1 MKRTFLLTVLGM
13 AMALTTSAQIKQDAG
28 GMKFLKQTL
37 TYNDSTYK
45 APAKGEAA
53 IAELLGCPDGTVF
66 GGEYK
71 DEDNVWSGFTTADEG
86 RKDMA
91 ASFYQHFSD
100 CYYSFHGVRFL
111 GMFNYFD
118 EENVEWKYCN
128 ERGGINEKGEMTKSV
143 KIKVAF
149 YKDDE
154 DELPGELVYSKVFD
168 LIGERTN
175 VKLGDNRSGY
185 SFVYAFDVDLGEEI
199 KLEHGFM
206 QINAIDEHDE
216 TIDCYLALFTASSS
230 TGYGLVKMDMR
241 DGNEP
246 SWMGQL
252 PICFCFKGD
261 GSFISDKALKF
272 NRLLSPG
279 STDASPFGKVQVEL
293 RNIGGDYLDNTT
305 LQLWQDGKLLATE
318 KVNSNIEPLD
328 AYKYTFNA
336 RVNCSEPGTHHVV
349 VKNVT
354 PNSDMIAADTIA
366 VDVMVGDGKTYPASG
381 STDGYFYIQRVQ
393 IGDID
398 NESGESSYT
407 DYTDQKTEIRPGQ
420 ELTLVVDPTSQTP
433 LAAAWIDW
441 NNNGVFENT
450 EALVFPN
457 YGYTATVKIPENADV
472 KPGEKRLRVVLS
484 YEDPAPA
491 GFYTYGETED
501 YTLVV
506 KGNEGAPA
514 IGLDAKAVCLKTE
527 QDSKSTAIDLTNEG
541 AETLTA
547 DIDFSY
553 ILPNAPTSNY
563 AMNKV
568 SVPQGMK
575 APVVKKVTPAK
586 AAKAPEQDNDTQ
598 YVLRYDQGQYATIG
612 LSANDSATFATY
624 YPGEMLSS
632 LKGMKIS
639 SIDVYVGGVAK
650 ENSIVIYGEKDQNH
664 NGDLLAEKKFT
675 PQGDAWNHI
684 ELDEPIVIG
693 DQDLWIGY
701 KTKGMKTGEY
711 NIGIDGTDGEKGV
724 IGFGDLINIG
734 QNIWWS
740 MGDLGMKYNYCLRAN
755 VTGQRTPAIDWLSVD
770 TKHLE
775 VASGKGGKLNVSV
788 DGSKLDNAIY
798 EAKIEIRTNDD
809 LRSVVTI
816 PVYVI
821 NGKCTGIIS
830 KQYTGGANV
839 RVSGHDLAVSSDKD
853 IDRIQIFDLSGR
865 LTETLSIGG
874 RNYNATL
881 TGVSGALYILKVVYA
896 DGTSSTIKVPVI

>member
-1 MKRTFLLTVLGM
+1 M
-13 AMALTTSAQIKQDAG
+13 
-28 GMKFLKQTL
+28 
-37 TYNDSTYK
+37 
-45 APAKGEAA
+45 
-53 IAELLGCPDGTVF
+53 
-66 GGEYK
+66 
-71 DEDNVWSGFTTADEG
+71 
-86 RKDMA
+86 
-91 ASFYQHFSD
+91 
-100 CYYSFHGVRFL
+100 
-111 GMFNYFD
+111 
-118 EENVEWKYCN
+118 
-128 ERGGINEKGEMTKSV
+128 
-143 KIKVAF
+143 
-149 YKDDE
+149 
-154 DELPGELVYSKVFD
+154 
-168 LIGERTN
+168 
-175 VKLGDNRSGY
+175 
-185 SFVYAFDVDLGEEI
+185 
-199 KLEHGFM
+199 
-206 QINAIDEHDE
+206 
-216 TIDCYLALFTASSS
+216 
-230 TGYGLVKMDMR
+230 
-241 DGNEP
+241 
-246 SWMGQL
+246 
-252 PICFCFKGD
+252 
-261 GSFISDKALKF
+261 
-272 NRLLSPG
+272 
-279 STDASPFGKVQVEL
+279 
-293 RNIGGDYLDNTT
+293 
-305 LQLWQDGKLLATE
+305 
-318 KVNSNIEPLD
+318 
-328 AYKYTFNA
+328 
-336 RVNCSEPGTHHVV
+336 
-349 VKNVT
+349 
-354 PNSDMIAADTIA
+354 
-366 VDVMVGDGKTYPASG
+366 
-381 STDGYFYIQRVQ
+381 
-393 IGDID
+393 
-398 NESGESSYT
+398 
-407 DYTDQKTEIRPGQ
+407 
-420 ELTLVVDPTSQTP
+420 
-433 LAAAWIDW
+433 
-441 NNNGVFENT
+441 
-450 EALVFPN
+450 
-457 YGYTATVKIPENADV
+457 
-472 KPGEKRLRVVLS
+472 
-484 YEDPAPA
+484 
-491 GFYTYGETED
+491 
-501 YTLVV
+501 V

-788 DGSKLDNAIY
+788 DGSKLDNALY

-821 NGKCTGIIS
+821 NGKGTGIIS
-830 KQYTGGANV
+830 KQYTGGANI

-853 IDRIQIFDLSGR
+853 IDRIQVFDLSGR